1 MRLFVQRFAAVAV
14 ACVFTAAARGDDA
27 WLISKKDRVSVDAI
41 PRGEPTP
48 REGVVI
54 WSDDGRERWRFA
66 PAGWTIPASGEGQAG
81 IAVADAKPSR
91 GVALSGLGTLEMGQ
105 LTKQIDQLRIAGG
118 TRDLDS
124 SFLTPSRGGVLL
136 SGAIT
141 IRRMPRTKENP
152 YPADVAELAML
163 QSKKSWKLPF
173 AEGVRAIA
181 WKDNAAA
188 KEFPQG
194 LPEGNYTLQMAGKKT
209 AFSIEP
215 ASVVRRM
222 MQPLRAAERLL
233 GSADP
238 LYLAFAADHLMG
250 KQDEAGVPMYAV
262 DALDF
267 LESQAKLPA
276 ALAKQRDTL
285 VRWLEIPPEQ
295 RGEAVRAASATDDE
309 PTGIAAIDQARGLI
323 EKGDFR
329 AAAKLLETRKSD
341 AKVTRREK
349 GLATLY
355 LAVIRAEGGLATATS
370 AESLFAEALASA
382 DDATPA
388 DRFRILTNWANYLH
402 QQSQDLLYNQAFRM
416 AAGSEQPVT
425 AAVVR
430 WKQANDLYEQASA
443 TAATLKSPTSY
454 AAAQVNVLRHR
465 ALLGDLIR
473 ALDIQGDAKDL
484 IAAAESNAVLAVS
497 ASLDLTAKLPALRG
511 MVHEIDAQLA
521 YRRGDLDLTRTTA
534 AQAQEAYLQA
544 GMLVGLENLQRL
556 QALAAKTPEDAIRH
570 YRVSTLLSESLRDRL
585 PADRIGAT
593 QAGFFARKAWVF
605 DKLTELLAQQGK
617 ADEALAQLELARA
630 RSLQDSLPKRAPR
643 DDAQEGD
650 LLANWP
656 VETVALEYFL
666 AGERAYV
673 FFVNAKGRAK
683 VVPLTYADG
692 QPIPSAVLVAQVQR
706 FLRGVEGQS
715 AKMYQR
721 ILRGK
726 GFDHAWQ
733 DELHTLYQE
742 LVPASV
748 REEVKAAK
756 TTVIVPQHILHYFP
770 FAALV
775 TERDTKERGKKEM
788 VTPKFWVEEP
798 GRRVVTPSLSF
809 WLRVRQNPAEPMQQ
823 VQAVGLAKVPG
834 APELPGVEEDLKN
847 LSAAF
852 GKRIKKTIEGDAA
865 SVAKV
870 RETLKQPGML
880 FFATHGV
887 NDADHPLRSH
897 LMLMPQADAKGI
909 AEQAGHLT
917 AQDLYE
923 TEIEADLIVM
933 SACYSGLGDRSPLP
947 GDDLFGLQRAFLQ
960 SGGRAVVAGL
970 WDVYDGTAPD
980 LMKAFFERLQ
990 SGEPAGDALQNA
1002 QRDFLAKLRSS
1013 GKAEPYL
1020 HPYFWAV
1027 YGLIGDDRVTFAK

>member
-1 MRLFVQRFAAVAV
+1 M
-14 ACVFTAAARGDDA
+14 
-27 WLISKKDRVSVDAI
+27 
-41 PRGEPTP
+41 
-48 REGVVI
+48 
-54 WSDDGRERWRFA
+54 
-66 PAGWTIPASGEGQAG
+66 
-81 IAVADAKPSR
+81 
-91 GVALSGLGTLEMGQ
+91 
-105 LTKQIDQLRIAGG
+105 
-118 TRDLDS
+118 
-124 SFLTPSRGGVLL
+124 
-136 SGAIT
+136 
-141 IRRMPRTKENP
+141 
-152 YPADVAELAML
+152 
-163 QSKKSWKLPF
+163 
-173 AEGVRAIA
+173 
-181 WKDNAAA
+181 
-188 KEFPQG
+188 
-194 LPEGNYTLQMAGKKT
+194 
-209 AFSIEP
+209 
-215 ASVVRRM
+215 
-222 MQPLRAAERLL
+222 
-233 GSADP
+233 
-238 LYLAFAADHLMG
+238 
-250 KQDEAGVPMYAV
+250 
-262 DALDF
+262 DF
-267 LESQAKLPA
+267 LESQPKLPA
-276 ALAKQRDTL
+276 WLTKQRDTL
-285 VRWLEIPPEQ
+285 ARWLEVPPEQ
-295 RGEAVRAASATDDE
+295 RGEAVRAATATDDE

-329 AAAKLLETRKSD
+329 AAAKILETRKAD
-341 AKVTRREK
+341 ANATPRDKR
-349 GLATLY
+349 LANLY
-355 LAVIRAEGGLATATS
+355 LAVIRAEGGLATAMS
-370 AESLFAEALASA
+370 AESLFAEALAGA

-402 QQSQDLLYNQAFRM
+402 QQSQDLLYNHAFRM

-425 AAVVR
+425 AVVIR
-430 WKQANDLYEQASA
+430 WKQANDLYEQANKH
-443 TAATLKSPTSY
+443 AAEIKSPAQV

-465 ALLGDLIR
+465 ALLADFIR
-473 ALDIQGDAKDL
+473 SLDAEGGAKDL
-484 IAAAESNAVLAVS
+484 VEFAESSAVLS
-497 ASLDLTAKLPALRG
+497 ISPALNATSKTPALHG

-521 YRRGDLDLTRTTA
+521 FRRGDMELVRRTA
-534 AQAQEAYLQA
+534 SQAQDAYLEAGTLA
-544 GMLVGLENLQRL
+544 GMENLQRL
-556 QALAAKTPEDAIRH
+556 QALAAKTPADAIKH
-570 YRVSTLLSESLRDRL
+570 YRLSTLLSESLRDRL

-630 RSLQDSLPKRAPR
+630 RSLQDTLPKRAPR
-643 DDAQEGD
+643 DDLHEGN
-650 LLANWP
+650 LLADWP
-656 VETVALEYFL
+656 AETVALEYFL
-666 AGERAYV
+666 AGERAYM
-673 FFVNAKGRAK
+673 FFVDAKGKTK
-683 VVPLTYADG
+683 VVPLTTADS
-692 QPIPSAVLVAQVQR
+692 QPIASAVLVAQVQR

-726 GFDHAWQ
+726 GFDHTWQ
-733 DELHTLYQE
+733 DELHSLYQT
-742 LVPASV
+742 LIPASV
-748 REEVKAAK
+748 RDEVKAAK

-834 APELPGVEEDLKN
+834 APELSGVEEDLKN
-847 LSAAF
+847 LSATF

-870 RETLKQPGML
+870 RETFKQPGML

-897 LMLMPQADAKGI
+897 LMLMPQADAKGTE
-909 AEQAGHLT
+909 EQAGQLT
-917 AQDLYE
+917 ARDLYE

-960 SGGRAVVAGL
+960 SGGRAVLAGL
-970 WDVYDGTAPD
+970 WDVYDGTAPE

-990 SGEPAGDALQNA
+990 SGEAAGDALQNA
-1002 QRDFLAKLRSS
+1002 QRGFLAKLRSS

-1027 YGLIGDDRVTFAK
+1027 YGLIGDDRVAFGK